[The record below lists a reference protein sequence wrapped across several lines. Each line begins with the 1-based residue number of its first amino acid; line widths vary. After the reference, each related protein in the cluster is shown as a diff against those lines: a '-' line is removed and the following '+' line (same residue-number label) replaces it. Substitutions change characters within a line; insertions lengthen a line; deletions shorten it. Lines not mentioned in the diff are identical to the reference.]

1 MGKTERSVIPYP
13 VTSRLPPRYRQ
24 ADEISSGLDAN
35 SAPFATPSADERQD
49 RRGEKA
55 EGEERGADRPQPDA
69 EPHERSD
76 LGDDGGGRQHDG
88 DLGQAASEFIMS
100 EPAIGQFPSFRGLL
114 GAVLNR
120 IQAVFP
126 LFR

>member
-1 MGKTERSVIPYP
+1 MPAATP
-13 VTSRLPPRYRQ
+13 VL
-24 ADEISSGLDAN
+24 A
-35 SAPFATPSADERQD
+35 PSADETQD
-49 RRGEKA
+49 RRREKP
-55 EGEERGADRPQPDA
+55 ESNERRADRPQPDA

-114 GAVLNR
+114 GAILDR
-120 IQAVFP
+120 IQAVFR
-126 LFR
+126 LLWVFFVSL